1 MNKNEQAN
9 LKRLI
14 LDYNRKPSLSPAF
27 DKLLD
32 TYIKSGKYM
41 SVERLQVLRNDIV
54 QNLVEYA
61 NKYKISNVCVGM
73 SGGIDSALTASLFR
87 DAGYHVI
94 GVTMP
99 INQIEDETDRG
110 IETCHALGI
119 DHRHIDLTEAY
130 EDILKQQ
137 YKLDA
142 SLISDDHSSKIR
154 KGNIRARLRMI
165 TLYNLAGASQG
176 FVASTDNFS
185 ELAAGFWTLHGDVGD
200 VSPIQSLSKSWEVP
214 ALAEMQGVPDSVVF
228 AVPTDGL
235 GISSSDEA
243 QFGFSYLEFDLALF
257 KILENM
263 DGVEFEQSAADI
275 AGFMNVEDKLIVH
288 DVISRIKG
296 TTYKRYNPY
305 NLKHTFEKDRYD
317 QLEKL
322 DNQLRR

>member
-1 MNKNEQAN
+1 MNKKTEQAN
-9 LKRLI
+9 LKQLI
-14 LDYNRKPSLSPAF
+14 LEYNRKPALSPAF
-27 DKLLD
+27 DKLLEN
-32 TYIKSGKYM
+32 YIKSGKYM
-41 SVERLQVLRNDIV
+41 SVEKLQVLRNDIV

-61 NKYKISNVCVGM
+61 NKYKISNVCIGL

-99 INQIEDETDRG
+99 INQIEEETDRG
-110 IETCHALGI
+110 FETAQALGI

-130 EDILKQQ
+130 EHLLQQ
-137 YKLDA
+137 EYKIDA
-142 SLISDDHSSKIR
+142 SLISNDHASKI
-154 KGNIRARLRMI
+154 RLRMI

-235 GISSSDEA
+235 GISSSDED

-257 KILENM
+257 KLLENV
-263 DGVEFEQSAADI
+263 DGVEFENTISDI
-275 AGFMNVEDKLIVH
+275 AGFKDVKDKLIVEE
-288 DVISRIKG
+288 VASRIRG
-296 TTYKRYNPY
+296 TTYKRFNPY
-305 NLKHTFEKDRYD
+305 NLTHTFEKDRYD
-317 QLEKL
+317 LLDKL

>member
-73 SGGIDSALTASLFR
+73 SGGVDSALTASLFR

-275 AGFMNVEDKLIVH
+275 AGFKNVEDKLIVH